1 MIIHII
7 VSHRTVKKMSFKKI
21 HFKKKRLAIALSA
34 ILFGTNVFAAP
45 IEEVIDGKTVMI
57 TSPTSEETQYTINN
71 GGGLTISDNVEVG
84 FNQENAPSGT
94 SHIVTDSFLSVQNN
108 STLNGNIAFG
118 NANININKSTI
129 NGSLAQ
135 YNSGESGYFVATDS
149 IINGTIDISS
159 GSFILSNS
167 TVSDYIKIVN
177 AFFDI
182 RGTEVT
188 VDHAHSN
195 DNLAVFL
202 SSGASGVIQ
211 DSNITLN
218 SDTIAGNTYA
228 IYAPETQLTF
238 ADSTVKSN
246 TLGMMTY
253 KSTID
258 ASRIDITSDQNSAVR
273 NVDSDFYLVNSN
285 ITSSMTENTG
295 QCGVDAALVAHCGA
309 ILMQGGKF
317 EIDKTNVYS
326 SNAGIV
332 ITPLGTVGINSNII
346 LDDSHIHAEND
357 VFRVENGAKA
367 TISITGT
374 GIYNSLNPNYYSKEG
389 SLLYA
394 GGDST
399 VDLSIVKQRI
409 DGDITADDSSTV
421 NVSLSNMSSLIGNM
435 FNVNKLTLS
444 QNATWS
450 LAHNN
455 YVRDLN
461 MLGGLID
468 LTRKQGAEKF
478 NSLLVESLSGTGT
491 FRFDTN
497 LGEMQ
502 GAFLEVRGEATGA
515 YQLSVANTGAEPEDI
530 AARLKLVQTGGGLS
544 YFDLI
549 NGKVDVGVW
558 QYELIKDGNSW
569 YLGNSYTEEE
579 NTPEIPD
586 ETPDTPDETPEVP
599 GEKPETP
606 DEAPEVP
613 GEKPDT
619 PDENPDNPGE
629 VPEIPNDEPG
639 NEGDQGDTEVPDTAP
654 PASSST
660 SSTTDAILSLAYS
673 PVFIFN
679 NELEELRKR
688 QYVGPNK
695 TEDSA
700 GMWIQ
705 YLNKKADIYGVM
717 GSAYRLTQNGFLIGA
732 DKALQTN
739 YGVVTLGAFTGISD
753 AKLHHDRGGKSSVE
767 SKTAGLYAGLENS
780 HGYYINAIFKANRF
794 STKLNARM
802 TDDTPVHGSFNQNAI
817 GGEVET
823 GMNFM
828 VQENL
833 WLTPYARVSGLKA
846 DSRKFTASNGMSA
859 NIRSPRSLQMEGGL
873 YAGTSIKINEVN
885 IQPHLKFGLSR
896 EMIKNNEVTLNDRW
910 DFNNRYDGTVRKTAA
925 GVDVSVTN
933 QSSLFAD
940 ISHQKGRHVDTAIGG
955 TVGFEVR
962 F

>member
-1 MIIHII
+1 
-7 VSHRTVKKMSFKKI
+7 MSFKII
-21 HFKKKRLAIALSA
+21 HFKKKRLVIALSV
-34 ILFGTNVFAAP
+34 ILFGANVFAAP

-57 TSPTSEETQYTINN
+57 TSPTSEETKYTVTN
-71 GGGLTISDNVEVG
+71 GGGLIITDSAEVG
-84 FNQENAPSGT
+84 FIEAPGT
-94 SHIVTDSFLSVQNN
+94 SHRIADSYLMVGNN
-108 STLNGNIAFG
+108 STLNGDISFSNSDIHV
-118 NANININKSTI
+118 NKGTI
-129 NGSLAQ
+129 NGSLTQ
-135 YNSGESGYFVATDS
+135 SNDGVTGYFTASDS
-149 IINGTIDISS
+149 KINGKINITS
-159 GSFILSNS
+159 GHFTLVNS
-167 TVSDYIKIVN
+167 IVSDYITIYN
-177 AFFDI
+177 SIFDI
-182 RGTEVT
+182 RGTDVT
-188 VDHAHSN
+188 VDHAH
-195 DNLAVFL
+195 DDDKVAVFL
-202 SSGASGVIQ
+202 TGGASGAIH

-228 IYAPETQLTF
+228 LYAPETELTF

-253 KSTID
+253 KSQID

-273 NVDSDFYLVNSN
+273 NVDSDFYITSSN
-285 ITSSMTENTG
+285 ITSNMTENTG
-295 QCGVDAALVAHCGA
+295 QCGVDATLVAHCGA

-332 ITPLGTVGINSNII
+332 ITPLGAVGTNSNII
-346 LDDSHIHAEND
+346 LNDSHIHAEND

-374 GIYNSLNPNYYSKEG
+374 GIYNALNPNYYSKEG

-394 GGDST
+394 AGNSA

-409 DGDITADDSSTV
+409 DGDITADDTSTV
-421 NVSLSNMSSLIGNM
+421 NVSLSDMSSLIGNM
-435 FNVNKLTLS
+435 FNVNKLTLG

-455 YVRDLN
+455 YVKNLN

-468 LTRKQGAEKF
+468 LTRKQGAETF

-515 YQLSVANTGAEPEDI
+515 YQLSVANTGAEPENI

-586 ETPDTPDETPEVP
+586 KTPDTPDET
-599 GEKPETP
+599 
-606 DEAPEVP
+606 PEVP

-629 VPEIPNDEPG
+629 VPEIPGEVPEIPGDEPG

-717 GSAYRLTQNGFLIGA
+717 DSAYRLTQNGFLIGA

-767 SKTAGLYAGLENS
+767 SKTAGLYAGL
-780 HGYYINAIFKANRF
+780 
-794 STKLNARM
+794 
-802 TDDTPVHGSFNQNAI
+802 
-817 GGEVET
+817 
-823 GMNFM
+823 
-828 VQENL
+828 
-833 WLTPYARVSGLKA
+833 
-846 DSRKFTASNGMSA
+846 
-859 NIRSPRSLQMEGGL
+859 
-873 YAGTSIKINEVN
+873 
-885 IQPHLKFGLSR
+885 
-896 EMIKNNEVTLNDRW
+896 
-910 DFNNRYDGTVRKTAA
+910 
-925 GVDVSVTN
+925 
-933 QSSLFAD
+933 
-940 ISHQKGRHVDTAIGG
+940 
-955 TVGFEVR
+955 
-962 F
+962 

>member
-1 MIIHII
+1 
-7 VSHRTVKKMSFKKI
+7 VKKMSFKII
-21 HFKKKRLAIALSA
+21 HFKKKRLVIALSA
-34 ILFGTNVFAAP
+34 ILFGANVFAAP
-45 IEEVIDGKTVMI
+45 IEETIDGKTVMI
-57 TSPTSEETQYTINN
+57 TSSTSEETKYTVTD
-71 GGGLTISDNVEVG
+71 GGGLMITDGAEVG
-84 FNQENAPSGT
+84 FNQENSPSGT
-94 SHIVTDSFLSVQNN
+94 SHIVRDSSLTVQNN
-108 STLNGNIAFG
+108 SILNGNVSFG
-118 NANININKSTI
+118 NADININKSTI
-129 NGSLAQ
+129 NGSLSQ
-135 YNSGESGYFVATDS
+135 YSSEVNGYFFATDS
-149 IINGTIDISS
+149 IINGTIDITS
-159 GSFILSNS
+159 GYFTLANS
-167 TVSDYIKIVN
+167 IVSDYITIAN
-177 AFFDI
+177 SIFDI
-182 RGTEVT
+182 RGTDVT
-188 VDHAHSN
+188 VDHAH
-195 DNLAVFL
+195 DDDKVAVFL
-202 SSGASGVIQ
+202 TGGASGAIH

-228 IYAPETQLTF
+228 LYAPETELTF

-253 KSTID
+253 KSQID

-273 NVDSDFYLVNSN
+273 NVDSDFYITSSN
-285 ITSSMTENTG
+285 ITSNMTENTG
-295 QCGVDAALVAHCGA
+295 QCGVDTDLVAHCGA

-332 ITPLGTVGINSNII
+332 ITPLGAVGTNSNII
-346 LDDSHIHAEND
+346 LNDSHIHAEND

-374 GIYNSLNPNYYSKEG
+374 GIYNALNPNYYSKEG

-394 GGDST
+394 AGNST

-409 DGDITADDSSTV
+409 DGDITADDTSTV
-421 NVSLSNMSSLIGNM
+421 NVSLSDMSSLIGNM
-435 FNVNKLTLS
+435 FNVNKLTLG

-455 YVRDLN
+455 YVKNLN

-478 NSLLVESLSGTGT
+478 NSLLVESLSGTGN

-515 YQLSVANTGAEPEDI
+515 YQLSVANTGAEPENI

-586 ETPDTPDETPEVP
+586 KTPDTPDET
-599 GEKPETP
+599 
-606 DEAPEVP
+606 PEVP

-629 VPEIPNDEPG
+629 VPEIPGDEPG

-705 YLNKKADIYGVM
+705 YLNKKADIYDVM
-717 GSAYRLTQNGFLIGA
+717 DSAYRLTQNGFLIGA

-802 TDDTPVHGSFNQNAI
+802 TDDTPVHGSFNQNAF

-910 DFNNRYDGTVRKTAA
+910 DFNNRYDGTVRKTGA